1 MVHGEVVGWLK
12 KRDFLPVS
20 RTTKA
25 NGQFLSL
32 TFHHN
37 MIQYKHQQRETTK
50 HGDNMK
56 VYVGKFRYVY
66 DGETEVIVATTQSRI
81 EQELVKRA
89 QQYVEHF
96 DEEDREQMV

>member
-1 MVHGEVVGWLK
+1 
-12 KRDFLPVS
+12 
-20 RTTKA
+20 
-25 NGQFLSL
+25 
-32 TFHHN
+32 
-37 MIQYKHQQRETTK
+37 
-50 HGDNMK
+50 MK

-96 DEEDREQMV
+96 DEEDREQMVGNPTTFDEYQQLGWDNEWYGLDWVLCNVQSDKHILTHAMETI